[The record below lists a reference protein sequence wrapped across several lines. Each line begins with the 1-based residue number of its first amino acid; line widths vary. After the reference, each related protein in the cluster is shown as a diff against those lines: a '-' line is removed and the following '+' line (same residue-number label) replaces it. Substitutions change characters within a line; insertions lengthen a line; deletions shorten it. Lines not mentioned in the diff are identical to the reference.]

1 MCALLVYQGVSMHK
15 IETGTTRSLTDA
27 HPGENPSLHLQAKS
41 VSEAVEKLSYLRAQ
55 LRLFRRLY

>member
-1 MCALLVYQGVSMHK
+1 MHK
-15 IETGTTRSLTDA
+15 IETGTTRGLTDA